1 MLPSGKG
8 EENDRPLSSAGA
20 AAALAL
26 AESLTAEPIAA
37 VYSSPY
43 ARAVETARP
52 IAAAHGVEVQI
63 VDDLRERLLSPHP
76 LDDWYAEVR
85 ATWDDFDHALPE
97 GESSRA
103 AQERANRALAEL
115 AARHPRETIVAASH
129 GNLIALILNARDDAV
144 GFEFWDAMP
153 TPALY
158 ELELRLGDSG

>member
-26 AESLTAEPIAA
+26 AESLTAEPITA

-43 ARAVETARP
+43 PRAVETALP

-76 LDDWYAEVR
+76 LDDWYADVR
-85 ATWDDFDHALPE
+85 TTWDDFDHALPE

-103 AQERANRALAEL
+103 AQERANRALADL

-153 TPALY
+153 MPALY
-158 ELELRLGDSG
+158 ELEIGIGGSG

>member
-1 MLPSGKG
+1 MLLSGKG

-43 ARAVETARP
+43 PRAVETALP

-76 LDDWYAEVR
+76 LDDWYAQVRGTTSTTRSLTANQAVRPRIGGTAPSRSWPRVIRARPSSPR
-85 ATWDDFDHALPE
+85 ATA
-97 GESSRA
+97 
-103 AQERANRALAEL
+103 
-115 AARHPRETIVAASH
+115 T
-129 GNLIALILNARDDAV
+129 
-144 GFEFWDAMP
+144 
-153 TPALY
+153 
-158 ELELRLGDSG
+158 

>member
-1 MLPSGKG
+1 VLPSGKG

-43 ARAVETARP
+43 ARAVETALP

-76 LDDWYAEVR
+76 LDDWYADVR
-85 ATWDDFDHALPE
+85 TTWDDFDHALPE

-103 AQERANRALAEL
+103 AQERANRALADL

-153 TPALY
+153 MPALY
-158 ELELRLGDSG
+158 ELEIGIGGSG